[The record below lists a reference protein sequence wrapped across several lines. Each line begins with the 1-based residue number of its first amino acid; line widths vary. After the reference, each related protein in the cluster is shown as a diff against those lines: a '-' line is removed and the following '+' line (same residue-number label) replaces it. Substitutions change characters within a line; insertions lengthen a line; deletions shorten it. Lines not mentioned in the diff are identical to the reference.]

1 MKVLILGSG
10 VIGVSTAYYLAKSGH
25 EVIVV
30 DRRDGPGL
38 ETSYGNA
45 GEVSPGYSS
54 PWAAPKLVWKAVKW
68 LVMKNRPL
76 VIWPRPDPAMVEWGL
91 QLGKQGGTV
100 KLLGESRGLGELDGE
115 QGCCGLCGL
124 LDAADVVPRLEGV
137 GPLGAVVGGGHAVAG
152 QEEEVVDLIVG
163 GEEALSVSG

>member
-25 EVIVV
+25 EVTVV

-91 QLGKQGGTV
+91 QLGKQGGPT
-100 KLLGESRGLGELDGE
+100 LDHGDGLGDDNGAPP
-115 QGCCGLCGL
+115 QGCGPMQL
-124 LDAADVVPRLEGV
+124 LRVVAFQGDSLVLALVVARASERGGV
-137 GPLGAVVGGGHAVAG
+137 
-152 QEEEVVDLIVG
+152 
-163 GEEALSVSG
+163 LS

>member
-1 MKVLILGSG
+1 VKVLILGSG

-25 EVIVV
+25 EVTVV

-68 LVMKNRPL
+68 LVMLRRHHHDDRRRRSNRRF
-76 VIWPRPDPAMVEWGL
+76 V
-91 QLGKQGGTV
+91 GTE
-100 KLLGESRGLGELDGE
+100 LDNSRGH
-115 QGCCGLCGL
+115 
-124 LDAADVVPRLEGV
+124 RL
-137 GPLGAVVGGGHAVAG
+137 P
-152 QEEEVVDLIVG
+152 Q
-163 GEEALSVSG
+163 